1 MSTTPDLIVVSDLHI
16 GLGKNPDTGRYFE
29 LEAFFYD
36 DDFRSFCVHLCERAQ
51 ADEQPFRLILNGD
64 TFDLLRIDKVPGAG
78 ATTMRER
85 RFGPQMT
92 PEIATAMMIQ
102 IVAGHPVFLD
112 ALAHVLACGYDVI
125 FLPGNHDL
133 EIQWPSVE
141 AEIRNAILQRITL
154 QHGEEVRDRVAPQL
168 QFLPW
173 FYHEPGRVWIEHGCQ
188 YDPENAFRYLLRTN
202 IESEQELAGTE
213 VDLPLGN
220 FFQRYLYNAFGHITF
235 IVPSTRANLRYFK
248 WLVVHQPNLLLR
260 VFTSHARFW
269 WQILRRVASTKLEA
283 KRRLQQA
290 HTAMLHELAETTG
303 LGQRL
308 HAIDALKTVRGDIS
322 QTVRSLGWQALRVL
336 GAATLV
342 GLLTLGLWFAGF
354 HLIGQLRGG
363 FFFKA
368 ALFLLLDFLFLLL
381 AIGGVAYALLRSA
394 AGPAVQPLRRAARR
408 IAEYVHVPLV
418 VFGHTHDE
426 ILWKLKPRGGGAAW
440 YYNTG
445 TWIAVFTHDV
455 LLPRDRVQYT
465 FLHIHGHEGEL
476 RHWSPGRGADLPVV
490 LLDEHER

>member
-16 GLGKNPDTGRYFE
+16 GLGKNPETGRYFE

-36 DDFRSFCVHLCERAQ
+36 EDFRSFCVHLCERAQ
-51 ADEQPFRLILNGD
+51 VSERPFRLILNGD
-64 TFDLLRIDKVPGAG
+64 TFDLLRIDTHQAAAG
-78 ATTMRER
+78 TTLRER
-85 RFGPQMT
+85 RFGPSLT
-92 PEIATAMMIQ
+92 PDIATTMMAQ
-102 IVAGHPVFLD
+102 IVAGHPAFLD
-112 ALAHVLACGYDVI
+112 ALAHVLACGYEVV

-133 EIQWPSVE
+133 EIQWPSVQE
-141 AEIRNAILQRITL
+141 EIRTAILQRVIL
-154 QHGEEVRDRVAPQL
+154 HHGEAMRSQADEMLIFR
-168 QFLPW
+168 PW

-188 YDPENAFRYLLRTN
+188 YDPENAFRYLLRSN

-213 VDLPLGN
+213 IDLPLGN

-248 WLVVHQPNLLLR
+248 WLVIHQPKLLLR
-260 VFTSHARFW
+260 VAVSHGRFW
-269 WQILRRVASTKLEA
+269 WQVLRRVTSIKGTA
-283 KRRLQQA
+283 KRKLQKA
-290 HTAMLHELAETTG
+290 HDKMLAQLAESSQ

-308 HAIDALKTVRGDIS
+308 HAIDALKRVRGDIS
-322 QTVRSLGWQALRVL
+322 QTIRSLGWQAIRVF

-363 FFFKA
+363 FFVKA

-381 AIGGVAYALLRSA
+381 IIGGVAYALLRNA
-394 AGPAVQPLRRAARR
+394 ASPAVQPLRKAARQ
-408 IAEYVHVPLV
+408 IAEYVRVPLI

-426 ILWKLKPRGGGAAW
+426 ILWKLSPRDGGTAW
-440 YYNTG
+440 YFNTG

-465 FLHIHGHEGEL
+465 FLEIRDHNGEL
-476 RHWSPGRGADLPVV
+476 RHWSPGRGAALPVV
-490 LLDEHER
+490 LLDEHDA